1 MALAQIINLIKQLKQ
16 RVCLCY
22 KHPSHHPIHPNQT
35 MDIIRAFTT
44 NSLHTEIVIKGTVEN
59 PLFRASD
66 VALILEISNIRT
78 SIKDFNESE
87 KVVQTMTTPGGPQK
101 VLFLTQTGLF
111 RLLFR
116 SKKNPIAL
124 QVQYWVC
131 DVVKELQ
138 INQRK
143 KNDMMKLQESIE
155 SENSALKNAPND
167 DIVKMELENEKLKL
181 LLEMNKT
188 NNPNELVQ
196 ELMKMVQ
203 HLSSQM
209 ERFEKTNKELCE
221 KINTMDIFSK
231 RLEAN

>member
-1 MALAQIINLIKQLKQ
+1 
-16 RVCLCY
+16 
-22 KHPSHHPIHPNQT
+22 

-44 NSLHTEIVIKGTVEN
+44 NTLHTEIVIKGTIEA

-66 VALILEISNIRT
+66 IALILEISNIRA

-116 SKKNPIAL
+116 SKNPIAL

-143 KNDMMKLQESIE
+143 QNDMMKLRESLE
-155 SENSALKNAPND
+155 KMELNQRNAPND
-167 DIVKMELENEKLKL
+167 EIVQTMLELTKQNNQIIFQELVKTVQQQLCQMQHISSQIEKL
-181 LLEMNKT
+181 ERTT
-188 NNPNELVQ
+188 NDI
-196 ELMKMVQ
+196 
-203 HLSSQM
+203 
-209 ERFEKTNKELCE
+209 CE
-221 KINTMDIFSK
+221 KINTMDPFSK
-231 RLEAN
+231 RPEAN

>member
-1 MALAQIINLIKQLKQ
+1 LFTKQ
-16 RVCLCY
+16 Y
-22 KHPSHHPIHPNQT
+22 KDKGVNASYYTLRI

-44 NSLHTEIVIKGTVEN
+44 NTLHTEIVIKGTVEN

-66 VALILEISNIRT
+66 VALILEISNIRA

-87 KVVQTMTTPGGPQK
+87 KVVQTMTTPGGPQN

-124 QVQYWVC
+124 QVQYWAC

-155 SENSALKNAPND
+155 SENSSLNQRHAPND
-167 DIVKMELENEKLKL
+167 ELMQMELENEKLKSV
-181 LLEMNKT
+181 LET
-188 NNPNELVQ
+188 NELIQ
-196 ELMKMVQ
+196 ELIKTVQ
-203 HLSSQM
+203 QQSCQINRL
-209 ERFEKTNKELCE
+209 EKTVHALCE
-221 KINTMDIFSK
+221 KINTIDPFSK
-231 RLEAN
+231 KQAAN

>member
-1 MALAQIINLIKQLKQ
+1 
-16 RVCLCY
+16 
-22 KHPSHHPIHPNQT
+22 

-66 VALILEISNIRT
+66 VALILEISNIRA

-87 KVVQTMTTPGGPQK
+87 KVVHTMTTPGGPQN

-124 QVQYWVC
+124 QVQYWAC

-155 SENSALKNAPND
+155 SENSSLKNAPND
-167 DIVKMELENEKLKL
+167 ELVQMELENEKLKSA
-181 LLEMNKT
+181 LEMTKK
-188 NNPNELVQ
+188 NNQNLFQELV
-196 ELMKMVQ
+196 KTVQ
-203 HLSSQM
+203 QLSSQIEHLSSQIENM
-209 ERFEKTNKELCE
+209 TNCCNMLLNK
-221 KINTMDIFSK
+221 K
-231 RLEAN
+231 

>member
-1 MALAQIINLIKQLKQ
+1 
-16 RVCLCY
+16 
-22 KHPSHHPIHPNQT
+22 

-66 VALILEISNIRT
+66 VALILEISNIRS

-87 KVVQTMTTPGGPQK
+87 KVVHTMTTPGGPQN

-116 SKKNPIAL
+116 SKNPIAL
-124 QVQYWVC
+124 QVQYWAC

-143 KNDMMKLQESIE
+143 KNEMMKLQESLE
-155 SENSALKNAPND
+155 CEKMELNQRNAPND
-167 DIVKMELENEKLKL
+167 EIVQMKLENEKLKSA
-181 LLEMNKT
+181 LEMTTK
-188 NNPNELVQ
+188 NNQNIFQELV
-196 ELMKMVQ
+196 KTVQ
-203 HLSSQM
+203 QQLCQMQHISSQI
-209 ERFEKTNKELCE
+209 EKLEKTTNGLCE
-221 KINTMDIFSK
+221 KINTMDTFSK
-231 RLEAN
+231 KQAAN

>member
-1 MALAQIINLIKQLKQ
+1 
-16 RVCLCY
+16 
-22 KHPSHHPIHPNQT
+22 

-66 VALILEISNIRT
+66 VALILEISNIRA

-124 QVQYWVC
+124 QVQYWAC

-155 SENSALKNAPND
+155 SENSSLNQRHAPND
-167 DIVKMELENEKLKL
+167 ELMQMELENEKLKSV
-181 LLEMNKT
+181 LET
-188 NNPNELVQ
+188 NELIQ
-196 ELMKMVQ
+196 ELIKTVQ
-203 HLSSQM
+203 QQSCQINRL
-209 ERFEKTNKELCE
+209 EKTVHALCE
-221 KINTMDIFSK
+221 KINIIDPFSK
-231 RLEAN
+231 KQAAN

>member
-1 MALAQIINLIKQLKQ
+1 
-16 RVCLCY
+16 
-22 KHPSHHPIHPNQT
+22 

-66 VALILEISNIRT
+66 IALILEISNIRA

-101 VLFLTQTGLF
+101 VLFLTRTGLF

-116 SKKNPIAL
+116 SKNPIAL
-124 QVQYWVC
+124 QVQYWAC

-155 SENSALKNAPND
+155 SENSSLNQRHAPND
-167 DIVKMELENEKLKL
+167 ELMQMELENEKLKSV
-181 LLEMNKT
+181 LET
-188 NNPNELVQ
+188 NELIQ
-196 ELMKMVQ
+196 ELIKTVQ
-203 HLSSQM
+203 QQSCQINRL
-209 ERFEKTNKELCE
+209 EKTVHALCE
-221 KINTMDIFSK
+221 KINIIDPFSK
-231 RLEAN
+231 KQAAN

>member
-1 MALAQIINLIKQLKQ
+1 LFTKQ
-16 RVCLCY
+16 Y
-22 KHPSHHPIHPNQT
+22 KDKGVNASYYTLRI

-66 VALILEISNIRT
+66 VALILEISNIRA

-87 KVVQTMTTPGGPQK
+87 KVVQTMTTPGGPQN

-124 QVQYWVC
+124 QVQYWAC

-155 SENSALKNAPND
+155 SENSSLNQRHAPND
-167 DIVKMELENEKLKL
+167 ELMQMELENEKLKSV
-181 LLEMNKT
+181 LET
-188 NNPNELVQ
+188 NELIQ
-196 ELMKMVQ
+196 ELIKTVQ
-203 HLSSQM
+203 QQSCQINRL
-209 ERFEKTNKELCE
+209 EKTVHALCE
-221 KINTMDIFSK
+221 KINTIDPFSK
-231 RLEAN
+231 KQAAN

>member
-1 MALAQIINLIKQLKQ
+1 
-16 RVCLCY
+16 
-22 KHPSHHPIHPNQT
+22 

-66 VALILEISNIRT
+66 VALILEISNIRA

-124 QVQYWVC
+124 QVQYWAC

-143 KNDMMKLQESIE
+143 KNEMMKLQESLE
-155 SENSALKNAPND
+155 CEKMELNQRNAPND
-167 DIVKMELENEKLKL
+167 IVQMKLENEKLKTMI
-181 LLEMNKT
+181 ET
-188 NNPNELVQ
+188 NELIQ
-196 ELMKMVQ
+196 ELIKTVQ
-203 HLSSQM
+203 QQSCQINRL
-209 ERFEKTNKELCE
+209 EKTIHALCE
-221 KINTMDIFSK
+221 KINTIDPFSK
-231 RLEAN
+231 KQAAN

>member
-1 MALAQIINLIKQLKQ
+1 
-16 RVCLCY
+16 
-22 KHPSHHPIHPNQT
+22 

-66 VALILEISNIRT
+66 VALILEISNIRA

-101 VLFLTQTGLF
+101 VLFLTQMGLF
-111 RLLFR
+111 MLLFR

-124 QVQYWVC
+124 QVQYWAC

-143 KNDMMKLQESIE
+143 KNEMMKLQESLECEKIE
-155 SENSALKNAPND
+155 LNQRNAPND
-167 DIVKMELENEKLKL
+167 EIVQMKLENEKLKTMIEL
-181 LLEMNKT
+181 TKK
-188 NNPNELVQ
+188 NNQNLIQELV
-196 ELMKMVQ
+196 KTVQ
-203 HLSSQM
+203 HLSSQI
-209 ERFEKTNKELCE
+209 EKLEKTTNGLCE
-221 KINTMDIFSK
+221 KINTMDTFSK
-231 RLEAN
+231 KQAAK

>member
-1 MALAQIINLIKQLKQ
+1 
-16 RVCLCY
+16 
-22 KHPSHHPIHPNQT
+22 

-66 VALILEISNIRT
+66 VALILEISNIRA

-124 QVQYWVC
+124 QVQYWAC

-143 KNDMMKLQESIE
+143 KNDDMMKLQESLE
-155 SENSALKNAPND
+155 SENSALNQRHAPND
-167 DIVKMELENEKLKL
+167 ELMQMEFENEKLKSA
-181 LLEMNKT
+181 LEMTKK
-188 NNPNELVQ
+188 NNQNLFQELV
-196 ELMKMVQ
+196 KTVQ
-203 HLSSQM
+203 HLSSQI
-209 ERFEKTNKELCE
+209 EHLSSQIENVTNSCNMLLNNK
-221 KINTMDIFSK
+221 
-231 RLEAN
+231 

>member
-1 MALAQIINLIKQLKQ
+1 
-16 RVCLCY
+16 
-22 KHPSHHPIHPNQT
+22 

-44 NSLHTEIVIKGTVEN
+44 NTLHTEIVIKGTIEA

-66 VALILEISNIRT
+66 IALILEISNIRA

-87 KVVQTMTTPGGPQK
+87 KVVQTIATPGGPQK
-101 VLFLTQTGLF
+101 VLFLTRTGLF

-116 SKKNPIAL
+116 SKNPIAL

-143 KNDMMKLQESIE
+143 QNDMMKLQETIE
-155 SENSALKNAPND
+155 SEKMDLNQRNAPND
-167 DIVKMELENEKLKL
+167 ELVQMELENEKLKTM
-181 LLEMNKT
+181 LELTKK
-188 NNPNELVQ
+188 NNQIIFQELV
-196 ELMKMVQ
+196 KTVQ

-209 ERFEKTNKELCE
+209 ERLEKTANNLCE
-221 KINTMDIFSK
+221 KINTMDPFSK
-231 RLEAN
+231 RSEAN

>member
-1 MALAQIINLIKQLKQ
+1 
-16 RVCLCY
+16 
-22 KHPSHHPIHPNQT
+22 

-66 VALILEISNIRT
+66 VALILEISNIRA

-87 KVVQTMTTPGGPQK
+87 KVVQTMTTPGGPQN

-124 QVQYWVC
+124 QVQYWAC

-155 SENSALKNAPND
+155 SENSSLNQRHAPND
-167 DIVKMELENEKLKL
+167 ELMQMELENEKLKSV
-181 LLEMNKT
+181 LET
-188 NNPNELVQ
+188 NELIQ
-196 ELMKMVQ
+196 ELIKTVQ
-203 HLSSQM
+203 QQSCQINRL
-209 ERFEKTNKELCE
+209 EKTVHALCE
-221 KINTMDIFSK
+221 KINTIDPFSK
-231 RLEAN
+231 KQAAN